1 MEQLKKYAAQFNIHL
16 TDDQLILFE
25 KYYNFLIEYNQ
36 KVNLTAIT
44 QKDDVII
51 KHFLDS
57 IIFLNFL
64 ELKANCRLIDIGT
77 GAGFPGVPLKIVRPD
92 LDIVLLD
99 ARNKKVEFLIQ
110 LLNLLNLSGKAVHA
124 SAQEQAKKQGF
135 LHNFDVVVSRAALN
149 ITNFVRFSAG
159 FLKPGG
165 IMAAYKGFD
174 IEEELKEAKLALKKA
189 KLIIYALHKFELPN
203 QNKRSLLLLK
213 KEESR

>member
-1 MEQLKKYAAQFNIHL
+1 MEQLKEYAAQFNIQL

-25 KYYNFLIEYNQ
+25 KYYNFLIKYNQ

-57 IIFLNFL
+57 IILLNFFR
-64 ELKANCRLIDIGT
+64 LKTNSKLIDIGT

-99 ARNKKVEFLIQ
+99 ARNKKIEFLNQ
-110 LLNLLNLSGKAVHA
+110 LLDLLNLSGRAVHA
-124 SAQEQAKKQGF
+124 SAQELVKKQGF
-135 LHNFDVVVSRAALN
+135 LHNFDVVVSRAALS
-149 ITNFVRFSAG
+149 ITNFVKFSAG
-159 FLKPGG
+159 FLKPSG
-165 IMAAYKGFD
+165 MMVAYKGFD
-174 IEEELKEAKLALKKA
+174 IEEELKAAELTLKKA
-189 KLIIYALHKFELPN
+189 KLLVYALHKFELPN

-213 KEESR
+213 KEER

>member
-1 MEQLKKYAAQFNIHL
+1 MEQLKEYAAQFNIQL

-25 KYYNFLIEYNQ
+25 KYYNFLIKYNQ

-57 IIFLNFL
+57 IILLNFFR
-64 ELKANCRLIDIGT
+64 LKTNSKLIDIGT
-77 GAGFPGVPLKIVRPD
+77 GAGFPGVPLKIVWPD

-99 ARNKKVEFLIQ
+99 ARNKKIEFLNQ
-110 LLNLLNLSGKAVHA
+110 LLDLLNLSGRAVHA
-124 SAQEQAKKQGF
+124 SAQELVKKQGF
-135 LHNFDVVVSRAALN
+135 LHNFDIIVSRAALS
-149 ITNFVRFSAG
+149 ITNFVKFSAG

-165 IMAAYKGFD
+165 MMVAYKGFD
-174 IEEELKEAKLALKKA
+174 IEEELKAAELTFKKA
-189 KLIIYALHKFELPN
+189 KLLVYVLHKFELPN

-213 KEESR
+213 KEERR

>member
-1 MEQLKKYAAQFNIHL
+1 MEQLKEYAAQFNIQL

-25 KYYNFLIEYNQ
+25 KYYNFLIKYNQ

-57 IIFLNFL
+57 IILLNFFK
-64 ELKANCRLIDIGT
+64 LKTNSKLIDIGT

-92 LDIVLLD
+92 LDIMLLD
-99 ARNKKVEFLIQ
+99 ARNKKIEFLNQ
-110 LLNLLNLSGKAVHA
+110 LLDLLNLSGRAVHA
-124 SAQEQAKKQGF
+124 SAQELVKKRGF
-135 LHNFDVVVSRAALN
+135 SHNFDIVVSRAALS
-149 ITNFVRFSAG
+149 ITNFVKFSAG

-165 IMAAYKGFD
+165 MMVAYKGFD
-174 IEEELKEAKLALKKA
+174 IEEELKAAELTLKKA
-189 KLIIYALHKFELPN
+189 KLLVYALHKFELPN

-213 KEESR
+213 KEERR